1 MLRPRGQGAQRGHK
15 GARRPQGAQGCH
27 KGAFFITG
35 SKAAQPD
42 TASKDRNARREQG
55 RGPVGKR
62 GLAAGRAGRKDRW
75 IWTDSW
81 KATVCAQNVRL
92 SRSHDLK
99 GAQELRWQPRGD
111 VGSPAREQ
119 RPGFICA
126 AKVTTFRRPSWGAG
140 QRKRAT
146 GYVGA
151 RPDAG
156 RAGSRESQAG
166 ASVLLWPPLRVMGG
180 GDGPAATARHP
191 ELTRAG

>member
-1 MLRPRGQGAQRGHK
+1 M
-15 GARRPQGAQGCH
+15 
-27 KGAFFITG
+27 
-35 SKAAQPD
+35 
-42 TASKDRNARREQG
+42 
-55 RGPVGKR
+55 
-62 GLAAGRAGRKDRW
+62 
-75 IWTDSW
+75 
-81 KATVCAQNVRL
+81 RL

-166 ASVLLWPPLRVMGG
+166 DSVLLWPPLRVMGG
-180 GDGPAATARHP
+180 GDAPQPLRGIPSSLERGREVVDGYGSAQLHRQPNMPQCGNVQRMDEVFLVGRWRT
-191 ELTRAG
+191 